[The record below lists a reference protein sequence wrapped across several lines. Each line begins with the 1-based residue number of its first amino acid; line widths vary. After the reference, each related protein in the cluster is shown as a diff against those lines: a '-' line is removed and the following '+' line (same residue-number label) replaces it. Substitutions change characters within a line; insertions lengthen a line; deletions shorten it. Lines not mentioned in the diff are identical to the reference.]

1 VREFGT
7 RGPEKTTAHE
17 KRVSVSGAGAMPL
30 STGSD
35 QHEANL

>member
-17 KRVSVSGAGAMPL
+17 KRIFVSGAMPL